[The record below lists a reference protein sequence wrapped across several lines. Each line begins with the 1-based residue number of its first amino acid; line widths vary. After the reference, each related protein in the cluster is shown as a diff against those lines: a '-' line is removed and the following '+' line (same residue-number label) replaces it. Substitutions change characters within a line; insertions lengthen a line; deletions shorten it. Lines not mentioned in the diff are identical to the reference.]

1 MNTPS
6 GTLIGAFWRNVGG
19 QADVGVE
26 STLLALGYITLGL
39 RLWSRGIQRAGYQL
53 NDWLIIFAT
62 VLMTARYSL
71 ELVSILKCG
80 IGLHT
85 QEVVT
90 IGGADLPILFLKL
103 LYAID
108 LLWISCLTSI
118 KISILHFY
126 SMVFRNR
133 VFLRFV
139 YAAIGLCGAFGIGAF
154 VGRALICTP
163 PQKKWIPE
171 TPGHCGDEIKYYL
184 AISSIDFAID
194 IIIILLPMPVLWTL
208 HLPRVKKIGLTLV
221 FSVGLTIV
229 IITAVRFKYFFQFD
243 PSDFTAT
250 VLEEAILSA
259 VLPLLGI
266 VNANILVMQPAM
278 RKILSSLTTF
288 TKGTESSST
297 DAGSRPRYFE
307 RLPEPPISLSE
318 LDNSIKAK
326 PINEP
331 GHIRVTTDWEVH
343 SATGSEQQ
351 QKHDSLRMGV

>member
-1 MNTPS
+1 MQAPS
-6 GTLIGAFWRNVGG
+6 GTLIGEFWRNVGG
-19 QADVGVE
+19 QADIGVE

-39 RLWSRGIQRAGYQL
+39 RLWSRRIQRARLQL

-62 VLMTARYSL
+62 VLMSARYSL
-71 ELVSILKCG
+71 EVVSILKCG

-85 QEVVT
+85 AEVVA

-108 LLWISCLTSI
+108 LLWIFTLTFI

-126 SMVFRNR
+126 SVVFRKR
-133 VFLRFV
+133 LFLKFV
-139 YAAIGLCGAFGIGAF
+139 YAAIALCVGFWFGAFF
-154 VGRALICTP
+154 GRALICVP
-163 PQKKWIPE
+163 PQKKWYPD

-184 AISSIDFAID
+184 AISSLDFAID
-194 IIIILLPMPVLWTL
+194 IIIIILPMPVLWTL
-208 HLPRVKKIGLTLV
+208 HLPNTRKIGLTLV

-266 VNANILVMQPAM
+266 VNANILVMQPAL
-278 RKILSSLTTF
+278 RKIFGSVSAFARGTQSS
-288 TKGTESSST
+288 GT
-297 DAGSRPRYFE
+297 DASSKPRHFE
-307 RLPEPPISLSE
+307 RLPETPNTNYE
-318 LDNSIKAK
+318 LDGPIKARS
-326 PINEP
+326 INDRR
-331 GHIRVTTDWEVH
+331 HIRVTTDWEVH
-343 SATGSEQQ
+343 SATISESQNP
-351 QKHDSLRMGV
+351 DSEHMGV

>member
-1 MNTPS
+1 MKPS
-6 GTLIGAFWRNVGG
+6 GTLIGVFWRNVGG

-39 RLWSRGIQRAGYQL
+39 RLWSRSIQRAPYQL

-80 IGLHT
+80 IGLHA
-85 QEVVT
+85 QEVVA
-90 IGGADLPILFLKL
+90 IGGADLPNLFLKL
-103 LYAID
+103 LYVID
-108 LLWISCLTSI
+108 LLWIFCLTSI

-126 SMVFRNR
+126 SVVFRKR
-133 VFLRFV
+133 IFLRFV
-139 YAAIGLCGAFGIGAF
+139 YAAIGLCVAFWFGAFF
-154 VGRALICTP
+154 GRALICIP

-171 TPGHCGDEIKYYL
+171 TPGHCGDEVKYYL

-208 HLPRVKKIGLTLV
+208 QLPRIKKFGLTLV

-243 PSDFTAT
+243 PADFTAT
-250 VLEEAILSA
+250 VIEEAILSA

-278 RKILSSLTTF
+278 RKIFGSLKMF
-288 TKGTESSST
+288 TQRSGSGSST
-297 DAGSRPRYFE
+297 TDTSSKPRYFE

-318 LDNSIKAK
+318 LNNSQKAK
-326 PINEP
+326 SIDEP
-331 GHIRVTTDWEVH
+331 GHIRVTTDWEVR
-343 SATGSEQQ
+343 SVAVSEP
-351 QKHDSLRMGV
+351 QKHNSRQMEV